1 VDLGHH
7 ATCICLMEMI
17 DIFLGLMKTLI
28 PLSLIPLFVGY
39 IQ

>member
-28 PLSLIPLFVGY
+28 PLFVGY